1 MTEETSG
8 EPVVQ
13 DPGSGTGAG
22 PGGSPVSEGSPSIDG
37 SPSPTAGPPTAAEAG
52 GTAPG
57 EEAESDA
64 GPSRSANPQ
73 PGVAGPSG
81 DGLVAAV
88 NEIASSVTDGTAAVS
103 ADSAAVGAA
112 IAKATTEP
120 GPGGPRRRRWIPRQV
135 KWTIVVVIL
144 FFVIVYVVLPEFAS
158 ARRSLDKINDIND
171 IGLVVAVLLEIV
183 SLVAYA
189 ELTHTVLS
197 PGAPHRSKLFRV
209 NMSSLAVSHVLPGG
223 TAPGTALAYRLLTDL
238 GVPGS
243 TAAFGLATQGVG
255 SAVVLNALFWL
266 ALLVSI
272 PLNGYNPLYGYAAI
286 LGVILIGLFAGTV
299 VLLTQGKHH
308 AADRLH
314 RLASH
319 LPLVNPDTVSS
330 LVQKLADRL
339 EVLMRDRQLLLHALV
354 WAALNWLFD
363 AASLWVFVVSFGHV
377 VSPIDLLVAYGLA
390 NILAVIPI
398 TPGGLGVVEVTV
410 TATLAGFGVPARVA
424 AVSVLA
430 WRLVNFWLPIPVG
443 GLSYLSL
450 RFGPSAR
457 RPGAPG
463 AVPDPGP
470 AGETA

>member
-1 MTEETSG
+1 MTEETSS
-8 EPVVQ
+8 EPVMR
-13 DPGSGTGAG
+13 G
-22 PGGSPVSEGSPSIDG
+22 PGGDAATEGAGSPVAGGPHDPHGRRGGDG
-37 SPSPTAGPPTAAEAG
+37 TAGTDPATAARQPPAPEPDG
-52 GTAPG
+52 DGPAPG
-57 EEAESDA
+57 ALNAAASEITD
-64 GPSRSANPQ
+64 
-73 PGVAGPSG
+73 
-81 DGLVAAV
+81 AV
-88 NEIASSVTDGTAAVS
+88 NEGTAAVT
-103 ADSAAVGAA
+103 ADGAAVNVA
-112 IAKATTEP
+112 IAAATTDAR
-120 GPGGPRRRRWIPRQV
+120 PGGRRHRRWIPRQV
-135 KWTIVVVIL
+135 KWTIVVVVL

-171 IGLVVAVLLEIV
+171 VGLVVAVLLEIV
-183 SLVAYA
+183 SLAAYA

-255 SAVVLNALFWL
+255 SAVVLNGLFWL

-339 EVLMRDRQLLLHALV
+339 EVLMRDRQLLLNALL

-390 NILAVIPI
+390 NILAMDIVGEDEGREEM
-398 TPGGLGVVEVTV
+398 GG
-410 TATLAGFGVPARVA
+410 
-424 AVSVLA
+424 
-430 WRLVNFWLPIPVG
+430 
-443 GLSYLSL
+443 
-450 RFGPSAR
+450 
-457 RPGAPG
+457 
-463 AVPDPGP
+463 
-470 AGETA
+470 

>member
-8 EPVVQ
+8 DPVVGAAGAGSGADEPAEPVTDRAEHATPITPGTEHAV
-13 DPGSGTGAG
+13 DPGRQQHPAEGAG
-22 PGGSPVSEGSPSIDG
+22 SVANDFVESV
-37 SPSPTAGPPTAAEAG
+37 AE
-52 GTAPG
+52 
-57 EEAESDA
+57 
-64 GPSRSANPQ
+64 
-73 PGVAGPSG
+73 
-81 DGLVAAV
+81 
-88 NEIASSVTDGTAAVS
+88 GTAAVA
-103 ADSAAVGAA
+103 ADSAAMNAA
-112 IAKATTEP
+112 ITAATTGP
-120 GPGGPRRRRWIPRQV
+120 GPHGRRHKRWIPRQV
-135 KWTIVVVIL
+135 KWTIIVVVL

-158 ARRSLDKINDIND
+158 ARRSLNKITDIND

-183 SLVAYA
+183 SLAAYA

-314 RLASH
+314 RIASR

-330 LVQKLADRL
+330 LVQKVADRL
-339 EVLMRDRQLLLHALV
+339 EVLMRDRQLLLHALI

-398 TPGGLGVVEVTV
+398 TPGGLGVVEITL
-410 TATLAGFGVPARVA
+410 TATLTGFGVPARVA

-430 WRLVNFWLPIPVG
+430 WRLVNFWLPIPAG

-450 RFGPSAR
+450 RFGSSTRGRDPK
-457 RPGAPG
+457 GATG
-463 AVPDPGP
+463 TGP
-470 AGETA
+470 AGATGEAA